1 MLKLREFTDD
11 DLHEFRA
18 AVVTSRSERSA
29 FSEPVR
35 AHGLRVNVEA
45 VIVGQDIIDSGAFTF
60 TRPLVIL
67 FVLVIIFVLVLV
79 LDVRWCAQTSSC

>member
-1 MLKLREFTDD
+1 MKLREFTDD

-18 AVVTSRSERSA
+18 AVVTSRGERSA

-45 VIVGQDIIDSGAFTF
+45 VIVGQDIIDSGAFTK
-60 TRPLVIL
+60 TLIVIL
-67 FVLVIIFVLVLV
+67 VVSASI
-79 LDVRWCAQTSSC
+79 CAV